1 MKIVIYTGISNGY
14 DKLSAPTYKHDG
26 VDYICFTDDP
36 NLYSDVWEVRL
47 IENYHRIDKVVK
59 LFPHK
64 FLPDYDI
71 SIWVDANFIV
81 HKPILKLLQYVEK
94 QNMVVFLPPKKHT
107 LQTEFELC
115 IKHSRA
121 NISDLQ
127 KQQKEY
133 VDFMANLVYACG
145 ILIRRH
151 NAIDTKE
158 TMLDWWREIQY
169 HTYRDQLSFPVVAA
183 KNNLHFVVIK
193 EELYHNSYFK
203 IKKTHKK

>member
-1 MKIVIYTGISNGY
+1 
-14 DKLSAPTYKHDG
+14 
-26 VDYICFTDDP
+26 
-36 NLYSDVWEVRL
+36 
-47 IENYHRIDKVVK
+47 
-59 LFPHK
+59 
-64 FLPDYDI
+64 
-71 SIWVDANFIV
+71 VDANFIV

-94 QNMVVFLPPKKHT
+94 QNMAAFLSPKKHT

-151 NAIDTKE
+151 NAIDIKE

-183 KNNLHFVVIK
+183 KNNLHFAVIK